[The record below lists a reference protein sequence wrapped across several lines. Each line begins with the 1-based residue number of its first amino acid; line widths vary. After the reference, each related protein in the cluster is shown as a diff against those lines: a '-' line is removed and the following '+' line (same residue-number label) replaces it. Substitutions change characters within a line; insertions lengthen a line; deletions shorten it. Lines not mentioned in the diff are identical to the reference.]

1 MTRSLFLICL
11 IAAVMFLGVL
21 PHATMAGGSYD
32 AASKCLHDV
41 SGVIGQQDE
50 DRYCGDADHMMT
62 GACAIA
68 CVGSVAP
75 GLQPV
80 IAMPAEFVAAALWF
94 PTTLV
99 PRGRLTDPDDRPP
112 RSI

>member
-11 IAAVMFLGVL
+11 MAAVMFLGVL

-32 AASKCLHDV
+32 AASKCQHDV

-50 DRYCGDADHMMT
+50 DPYCGGSDHMMT

-68 CVGSVAP
+68 CVGSVVLGP
-75 GLQPV
+75 QPV

-94 PTTLV
+94 PTTLDL
-99 PRGRLTDPDDRPP
+99 RGRLTDPDDRPP